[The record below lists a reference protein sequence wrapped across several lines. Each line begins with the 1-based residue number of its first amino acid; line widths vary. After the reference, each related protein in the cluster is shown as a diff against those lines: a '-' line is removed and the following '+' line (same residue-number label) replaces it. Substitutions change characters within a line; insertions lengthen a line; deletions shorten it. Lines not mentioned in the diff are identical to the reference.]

1 MNDLLI
7 TTLDPILPGSPVVYI
22 PELGRYIKAT
32 NPVRLFLDDQWDL
45 PDRYPG
51 SGWTCVRT
59 VQEAQAILRFYR
71 GRVTHLSLDSDL
83 GAPDGLEGPDLTAWL
98 SAEYFVDGNDF
109 WPTAAATVRVGRR
122 WRGISKTH
130 GATLG
135 RIPSSPPSSKF
146 QEIKCIVIL

>member
-22 PELGRYIKAT
+22 PELGHYIRAAL
-32 NPVRLFLDDQWDL
+32 PVRVFLDDQWDL

-109 WPTAAATVRVGRR
+109 WPTGVITVHSRNSQGRAKME
-122 WRGISKTH
+122 GD
-130 GATLG
+130 
-135 RIPSSPPSSKF
+135 
-146 QEIKCIVIL
+146 IKNPRCNPRPYTFKPALI